1 MAHAWWH
8 NCLTIGKDTGAKVPL
23 KLTEGSRGNLAV
35 LLRFPHD
42 WTETQCVEAS
52 KKLDALALQMVEVV
66 RQPQESIVF
75 NPMQGTPTPL
85 PD

>member
-1 MAHAWWH
+1 MAHVWWH
-8 NCLTIGKDTGAKVPL
+8 NCLTVGDPTGEKVPL
-23 KLTEGSRGNLAV
+23 KLTEGKRGNVAA

-42 WTETQCVEAS
+42 WTEDQCREAS

-75 NPMQGTPTPL
+75 NPMQGEPTKL
-85 PD
+85 P